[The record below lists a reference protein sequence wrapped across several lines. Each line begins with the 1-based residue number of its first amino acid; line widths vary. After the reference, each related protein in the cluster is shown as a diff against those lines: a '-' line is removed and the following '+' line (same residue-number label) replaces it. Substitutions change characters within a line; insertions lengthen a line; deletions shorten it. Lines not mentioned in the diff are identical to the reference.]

1 MNAGN
6 NTAQV
11 AIVTG
16 GGGGIG
22 RAAAERFLSEGW
34 SVVVGDLNEERGASL
49 LREIDAGARLAF
61 LPVDVAEE
69 IDVAA
74 LVELAMNRYGRL
86 DSMVNNAGVGGA
98 FGPITEQEVEEWD
111 ATFAI
116 NMRSVF
122 LGTKH
127 AARAM
132 IGLGNGGTIVN
143 TASIAGISGGAGPQ
157 AHSRN
162 QVGCCFTDD
171 DHRL

>member
-74 LVELAMNRYGRL
+74 VSYTHLTLPTRL
-86 DSMVNNAGVGGA
+86 MV
-98 FGPITEQEVEEWD
+98 
-111 ATFAI
+111 
-116 NMRSVF
+116 
-122 LGTKH
+122 
-127 AARAM
+127 
-132 IGLGNGGTIVN
+132 
-143 TASIAGISGGAGPQ
+143 
-157 AHSRN
+157 
-162 QVGCCFTDD
+162 
-171 DHRL
+171 

>member
-98 FGPITEQEVEEWD
+98 FGPNLRDQHALGVSWYQTCRSSNDRARQRRHDREHGEYCRNLGRRW
-111 ATFAI
+111 AT
-116 NMRSVF
+116 
-122 LGTKH
+122 
-127 AARAM
+127 
-132 IGLGNGGTIVN
+132 GLL
-143 TASIAGISGGAGPQ
+143 
-157 AHSRN
+157 RN